1 MRQDRVDKLELPESQ
16 TVAQLGPMVW
26 FFGALMVAIGIVT
39 SVLMLRDFE
48 SDSYLF
54 LAFYAIPANTA
65 ISIFPHEPVLIYFGK
80 VANLWWAAG
89 AATAGTLIAGVMDHL
104 VFVPILNLQSI
115 QAYREKKFYQKAL
128 AYFLKWPFATL
139 VVAAFAPV
147 PFFPFKFLSFSIHY
161 PMWKYVT
168 ALVVARFPR
177 YYLLAL
183 IGATIPVPNWI
194 LITSVA
200 VVFGLYLVKAVP
212 QIVRR
217 SRARRTRT

>member
-1 MRQDRVDKLELPESQ
+1 MRQDRDNLELSESQ
-16 TVAQLGPMVW
+16 TVAQLRPIVW
-26 FFGALMVAIGIVT
+26 FFGALMIVIGIVT
-39 SVLMLRDFE
+39 LVLMLRDFE
-48 SDSYLF
+48 SDSYLY
-54 LAFYAIPANTA
+54 LAFYAIPSNTA
-65 ISIFPHEPVLIYFGK
+65 ISVFPHEPVLIYFGK

-89 AATAGTLIAGVMDHL
+89 AATAGTLVAAVMDYV
-104 VFVPILNLQSI
+104 VFVPVLNLQSI
-115 QAYREKKFYQKAL
+115 QSYREKKFYQKAI
-128 AYFLKWPFATL
+128 AYFMKWPFATL
-139 VVAAFAPV
+139 VAAAFAPV

-161 PMWKYVT
+161 PMWKYVV

-212 QIVRR
+212 QLVRR
-217 SRARRTRT
+217 SRARRAKT